1 MINEVMWYGVS
12 TERFKIKKD
21 SNLIP
26 LHTEMENMKAVL
38 LEIVLGLMFSS
49 SLHTDSVTWT
59 VLAYQ
64 LRSLGYLH

>member
-26 LHTEMENMKAVL
+26 LHTEIENMKAVL

-49 SLHTDSVTWT
+49 SLHTDSVT
-59 VLAYQ
+59 
-64 LRSLGYLH
+64 